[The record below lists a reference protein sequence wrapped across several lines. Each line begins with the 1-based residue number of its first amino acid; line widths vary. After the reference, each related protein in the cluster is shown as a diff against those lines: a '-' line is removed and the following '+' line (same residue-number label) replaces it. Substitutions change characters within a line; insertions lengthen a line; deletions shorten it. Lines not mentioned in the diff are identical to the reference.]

1 MVRVTTKVQ
10 PFGVVC
16 QTLWQWW
23 IEAFGKGRTVS
34 QLVILSL
41 PTLLICSIIQ
51 LSIAA
56 LVTYAGFFKHNFGLL

>member
-41 PTLLICSIIQ
+41 PTLLICSINSAFNRCPCDVCRVFQ
-51 LSIAA
+51 
-56 LVTYAGFFKHNFGLL
+56 T